1 MVEDLVELADHQD
14 QTVALR
20 CLIILNL
27 QVVAAEDLA
36 LASPAAVVLVV
47 AAVQLF
53 PTYLLLVVLATHRQF
68 PLHKETAVELVVKV
82 EIIISDLVV
91 AAVLVLLDKI
101 QTLTVLDKAAMA
113 VLVLHLV
120 FLAAASLMLA
130 VAGGRHIWE
139 LLE

>member
-1 MVEDLVELADHQD
+1 MELADHQD
-14 QTVALR
+14 QTVVLR

-36 LASPAAVVLVV
+36 QLPQAPPAAVVLVV